1 MNNTTSST
9 PSVFNGNLTK
19 MTTPLQK
26 GVGIAVLGLVCYGLG
41 QIFVP
46 LLLGGIVLLGLVAR
60 KPIWDG
66 INIAVWHGTKWL
78 IKNNVVYYLNKC
90 YDILQ
95 AEFNEFAEARKQ
107 VGQDMLVAEQDVAKL
122 VQQRQEAINLHARV
136 TDERTRNE
144 YAAQV
149 AVIKEQLDMLMPTL
163 DAVKSQYSIMEQIE
177 DMRASDLKVFRIR
190 LDAQIQKYN
199 ILKNLNNASNKA
211 RKFIGN
217 NSSAE
222 KEYNESARQLQN
234 SVAQYMIN
242 IEDTNK
248 KMLPELHK
256 FSANTQYN
264 QEKGRE
270 IIEAYR
276 QSRLAIEA

>member
-1 MNNTTSST
+1 MNNTTST

>member
-1 MNNTTSST
+1 MNNNNPTTS

-26 GVGIAVLGLVCYGLG
+26 GVGLAVLGLVCYGLG

-95 AEFNEFAEARKQ
+95 AEFNEFADARKQ
-107 VGQDMLVAEQDVAKL
+107 VGQDMLVAEQEVAKL

-149 AVIKEQLDMLMPTL
+149 SVIKEQLDMLMPTL
-163 DAVKSQYSIMEQIE
+163 DAVKNQYSIMEQIE

-211 RKFIGN
+211 
-217 NSSAE
+217 
-222 KEYNESARQLQN
+222 
-234 SVAQYMIN
+234 
-242 IEDTNK
+242 TN
-248 KMLPELHK
+248 
-256 FSANTQYN
+256 
-264 QEKGRE
+264 
-270 IIEAYR
+270 
-276 QSRLAIEA
+276 